1 MYTLFVCFFFCS
13 EVLTLIQIEKTCSS
27 TMMMKVYFKE
37 DNGSLPF
44 KYLHQSGDQHVFVF
58 YIQGVI
64 LHIFSS
70 KY

>member
-1 MYTLFVCFFFCS
+1 MYTLFVFFCCS
-13 EVLTLIQIEKTCSS
+13 EVLTLMQIEKTCSS
-27 TMMMKVYFKE
+27 TMMMNVYFKE

-44 KYLHQSGDQHVFVF
+44 KYLHQSGNQHVFVS

-64 LHIFSS
+64 LNIFSS